1 MTERNRKEEL
11 LLALNKLEAYH
22 EIQNEM
28 GRLTAAFNFHQKERV
43 REHFAMELADVSLEY
58 ADEGRF
64 EGPEAVDAA
73 LEELLGGE
81 AKPGE
86 MLDLQLTTP
95 MIEVAD
101 DGKTAKCVWWCPG
114 VGACTDEEGA
124 HALWIW
130 GQTAVDFIRLQEAWK
145 VWHLHYFRLIKC
157 SYEKGWVED
166 LSRINRFNTPM
177 HPKSLPSTYHNPYSP
192 LSIRDGIPCPPRPY
206 HTYTQADR
214 FWELNRDKR

>member
-64 EGPEAVDAA
+64 EGPEAVDAV

-130 GQTAVDFIRLQEAWK
+130 GQAAVDFIRLQEVWK

>member
-73 LEELLGGE
+73 LEELLGGR
-81 AKPGE
+81 
-86 MLDLQLTTP
+86 QSQ
-95 MIEVAD
+95 
-101 DGKTAKCVWWCPG
+101 GKC
-114 VGACTDEEGA
+114 
-124 HALWIW
+124 WI
-130 GQTAVDFIRLQEAWK
+130 
-145 VWHLHYFRLIKC
+145 C
-157 SYEKGWVED
+157 S
-166 LSRINRFNTPM
+166 
-177 HPKSLPSTYHNPYSP
+177 
-192 LSIRDGIPCPPRPY
+192 
-206 HTYTQADR
+206 
-214 FWELNRDKR
+214 